1 MESLHETVELS
12 SYVLQKNRVVTQI
25 GKSSVGKDYPLKEE
39 LHELATYPTRRR

>member
-25 GKSSVGKDYPLKEE
+25 GKSRVRKDHPLKEK
-39 LHELATYPTRRR
+39 LHGLATYPTRRR